1 MILVADES
9 CDFTIVRTLRKQ
21 DFEVYSIAESFPGVS
36 DREVL
41 AIARRQDGILITEDK
56 DFGRLVHISGENPH
70 PVLLLRYAFPER
82 SKLIH
87 KLIQLLTDNP
97 AYIEDSIIAI
107 EPGKIRVR
115 KYR

>member
-1 MILVADES
+1 MEFVADES

-41 AIARRQDGILITEDK
+41 DIAKRQEGILITEDK
-56 DFGRLVHISGENPH
+56 DFGRLVHLGGENPH

-87 KLIQLLTDNP
+87 KLIQFLENKPT
-97 AYIEDSIIAI
+97 YIEDSFIVI